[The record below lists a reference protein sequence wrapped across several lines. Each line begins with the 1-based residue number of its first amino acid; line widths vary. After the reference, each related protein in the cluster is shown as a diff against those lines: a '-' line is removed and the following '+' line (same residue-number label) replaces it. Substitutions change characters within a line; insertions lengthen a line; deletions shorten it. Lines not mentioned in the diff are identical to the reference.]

1 MTDALYAAMLAMI
14 VTFLAGHPI
23 LAELRRRKLGKS
35 ADTDAPEAYSA
46 KAGTPTMGGVIFL
59 TGIFAAS
66 IPFALLQD
74 SDTLLP
80 IAAMGIVA
88 LPALFDDF
96 QTLIGSGRLSGHER
110 WFWLVKWGVLIAIG
124 VTFTELPGSEK
135 GLALTFL
142 VWLQGFILWAVH
154 RHNWFRRQAL
164 LRQMRLMLQDRVNN
178 QLTVM
183 LSVAEVRGREMSDTD
198 QADLE
203 AAVAAARTVSV
214 EIENLSFESLRRWE
228 HRYGRYLPSVS

>member
-1 MTDALYAAMLAMI
+1 MI
-14 VTFLAGHPI
+14 LTEYF
-23 LAELRRRKLGKS
+23 EL
-35 ADTDAPEAYSA
+35 
-46 KAGTPTMGGVIFL
+46 FL
-59 TGIFAAS
+59 T
-66 IPFALLQD
+66 
-74 SDTLLP
+74 T
-80 IAAMGIVA
+80 V
-88 LPALFDDF
+88 
-96 QTLIGSGRLSGHER
+96 
-110 WFWLVKWGVLIAIG
+110 GVLLAIG

-183 LSVAEVRGREMSDTD
+183 LSVAEVRGREMSEAD
-198 QADLE
+198 QADLD

-214 EIENLSFESLRRWE
+214 EIENLSVESLRSWE
-228 HRYGRYLPSVS
+228 RRYGQYLPSVT

>member
-1 MTDALYAAMLAMI
+1 
-14 VTFLAGHPI
+14 VI
-23 LAELRRRKLGKS
+23 LGEYFEL
-35 ADTDAPEAYSA
+35 
-46 KAGTPTMGGVIFL
+46 FL
-59 TGIFAAS
+59 T
-66 IPFALLQD
+66 
-74 SDTLLP
+74 T
-80 IAAMGIVA
+80 V
-88 LPALFDDF
+88 
-96 QTLIGSGRLSGHER
+96 
-110 WFWLVKWGVLIAIG
+110 GVLVAIG
-124 VTFTELPGSEK
+124 VTLSELPGGEK

-183 LSVAEVRGREMSDTD
+183 LSVAEVRGREMTESD
-198 QADLE
+198 QADME

-228 HRYGRYLPSVS
+228 RHYGRYLPSVS